1 MPFKLNEC
9 WSQRSFFQVKGYVRE
24 LVVPVLFIL
33 QSCVDKQQNSG
44 YNGLDSQTLEEVRT
58 DWCALVGETETTN
71 EASNVISE
79 IIPMIL
85 LDSTN
90 GGPNGD
96 KSSTT
101 SKNSSVISQ
110 SMEMSLSARYKQVV
124 EKLRSISETSSTT
137 NLNIVSSP

>member
-1 MPFKLNEC
+1 M
-9 WSQRSFFQVKGYVRE
+9 
-24 LVVPVLFIL
+24 VPVLFIL

>member
-1 MPFKLNEC
+1 MLVSTFL
-9 WSQRSFFQVKGYVRE
+9 FLQVKGYVRE

-90 GGPNGD
+90 GGPNGVGD

-110 SMEMSLSARYKQVV
+110 PMEMSLSARYKQVV

>member
-1 MPFKLNEC
+1 MLVSTLLFL
-9 WSQRSFFQVKGYVRE
+9 QLKGYVRE